1 MLTCKPL
8 SNSLVADETAVS
20 VIGVTFSESLI
31 DGAQV
36 QVDSIIQVALCNLQV
51 DSVMQ
56 IGCQSRTLSSLTEQ
70 SFLYATETPRKT
82 CNGALVMPCESEI
95 APFYFYNNFVKPSS
109 ILIIFGT
116 NILQ

>member
-31 DGAQV
+31 DSSQV
-36 QVDSIIQVALCNLQV
+36 QVDSIIQVALYNLQV
-51 DSVMQ
+51 DSIVQ

-95 APFYFYNNFVKPSS
+95 APFYFYNFVKPSS